1 MFQIPSSSKR
11 LSIASDNYDRPE
23 KTITD
28 LTQNKTAIEE
38 QLKDFEE
45 ISDEDLNFVNVNTQL
60 KYLSYDIKN
69 RRELFRFGGLLV
81 KVNKEYLLLAG
92 KEGKRFSAQRYTRDD
107 KNKIIHT
114 TRFFKKMKDTDLLK
128 EKYEE
133 SFVQTEELVKK
144 QNDIIEK
151 QRKELMALKK
161 KLGNTK

>member
-1 MFQIPSSSKR
+1 MFQIPSSGKR
-11 LSIASDNYDRPE
+11 LSNDNYDRPE
-23 KTITD
+23 KTLTD

-45 ISDEDLNFVNVNTQL
+45 IAEEDLNFVNVNTQL

-69 RRELFRFGGLLV
+69 RRELFRFGGLLI

-107 KNKIIHT
+107 KNNIIHI

-151 QRKELMALKK
+151 QKKELMALKK
-161 KLGNTK
+161 KLGNIK

>member
-11 LSIASDNYDRPE
+11 LSSTSDNYDRPE

-28 LTQNKTAIEE
+28 LTQNKAAIED

-45 ISDEDLNFVNVNTQL
+45 ISEEDLNFVNVNTQL

-81 KVNKEYLLLAG
+81 KVNKEYLVLAG

-161 KLGNTK
+161 KLGNSK

>member
-1 MFQIPSSSKR
+1 MFQIPSSGKR
-11 LSIASDNYDRPE
+11 LSNDNYDRPE
-23 KTITD
+23 KTLTD
-28 LTQNKTAIEE
+28 LSQNKTAIEE

-45 ISDEDLNFVNVNTQL
+45 IPEEDLNFVNVNTQL

-81 KVNKEYLLLAG
+81 KVNKEYLVLAG

-161 KLGNTK
+161 KLGNK

>member
-1 MFQIPSSSKR
+1 MFQIPSSGKR
-11 LSIASDNYDRPE
+11 LSNDNYDRPE
-23 KTITD
+23 KTLTD

-45 ISDEDLNFVNVNTQL
+45 IAEEDLNFVNVNTQL

-69 RRELFRFGGLLV
+69 RRELFRFGGLLI

-107 KNKIIHT
+107 KNNIIHV
-114 TRFFKKMKDTDLLK
+114 TRFFKKMKETDLLK

-151 QRKELMALKK
+151 QKKELMALKK
-161 KLGNTK
+161 KLGNIK

>member
-1 MFQIPSSSKR
+1 M
-11 LSIASDNYDRPE
+11 
-23 KTITD
+23 
-28 LTQNKTAIEE
+28 
-38 QLKDFEE
+38 
-45 ISDEDLNFVNVNTQL
+45 
-60 KYLSYDIKN
+60 
-69 RRELFRFGGLLV
+69 
-81 KVNKEYLLLAG
+81 LLAG

-161 KLGNTK
+161 KLGNSK

>member
-1 MFQIPSSSKR
+1 MFQIPSSGKR
-11 LSIASDNYDRPE
+11 LSNDNYDRPE
-23 KTITD
+23 KTLTD
-28 LTQNKTAIEE
+28 LSQNKTAIEE

-45 ISDEDLNFVNVNTQL
+45 IPEEDLNFVNVNTQL

-81 KVNKEYLLLAG
+81 KVNKEYLVLAG

-161 KLGNTK
+161 KLGNSK

>member
-1 MFQIPSSSKR
+1 MFQIPSSGKR
-11 LSIASDNYDRPE
+11 LSNDNYDRPE
-23 KTITD
+23 KTLTD

-45 ISDEDLNFVNVNTQL
+45 IAEEDLNFVNVNTQL

-69 RRELFRFGGLLV
+69 RRELFRFGGLLI

-107 KNKIIHT
+107 KNNIIHV

-151 QRKELMALKK
+151 QKKELMALKK
-161 KLGNTK
+161 KLGNIK

>member
-1 MFQIPSSSKR
+1 MFQIPSSGKR
-11 LSIASDNYDRPE
+11 LSNDNYDRPE
-23 KTITD
+23 KTLTD
-28 LTQNKTAIEE
+28 LSQNKTAIEE

-45 ISDEDLNFVNVNTQL
+45 IPEEDLNFVNVNTQL

-69 RRELFRFGGLLV
+69 RRELFRFGGLLI
-81 KVNKEYLLLAG
+81 KVNKDYLLLAG

-161 KLGNTK
+161 KLGNK

>member
-1 MFQIPSSSKR
+1 MFQIPSSGKR
-11 LSIASDNYDRPE
+11 LSNDNYDRPE
-23 KTITD
+23 KTLTD
-28 LTQNKTAIEE
+28 LSQNKTAIEE

-45 ISDEDLNFVNVNTQL
+45 IPEEDLNFVNVNTQL

-69 RRELFRFGGLLV
+69 RRELFRFGGLLI
-81 KVNKEYLLLAG
+81 KVNKDYLLLAG

-151 QRKELMALKK
+151 QRNELRALKK
-161 KLGNTK
+161 KLGNK

>member
-1 MFQIPSSSKR
+1 MFQIPSSAKR
-11 LSIASDNYDRPE
+11 LSNDNYDRPE
-23 KTITD
+23 KTLTD
-28 LTQNKTAIEE
+28 LSQNKTAIEE

-45 ISDEDLNFVNVNTQL
+45 ISDDDLNFVNVNTQL

-69 RRELFRFGGLLV
+69 RKELFRFGGLLV
-81 KVNKEYLLLAG
+81 KVNKDYLLLAG
-92 KEGKRFSAQRYTRDD
+92 KEGKRFSVQRYTRDD

-161 KLGNTK
+161 KLGNNK